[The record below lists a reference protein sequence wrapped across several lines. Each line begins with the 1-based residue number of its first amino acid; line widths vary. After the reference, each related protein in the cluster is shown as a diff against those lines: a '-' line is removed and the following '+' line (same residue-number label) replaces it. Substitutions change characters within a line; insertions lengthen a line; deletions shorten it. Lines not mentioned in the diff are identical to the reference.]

1 MDSWH
6 ENHSWP
12 DFGENGSESTPPVH
26 QILYM
31 CVSLRIYVFSHNPMF
46 FVQLELNPWKI
57 NKKQILK
64 CLVNPVGLMEIE
76 QIIPGPRAS
85 QEALLWCGLASFQ
98 RAGWHVE
105 RSTN

>member
-1 MDSWH
+1 M
-6 ENHSWP
+6 
-12 DFGENGSESTPPVH
+12 F
-26 QILYM
+26 
-31 CVSLRIYVFSHNPMF
+31 FSHNPMF

-64 CLVNPVGLMEIE
+64 CLVNPVGVTEIERGLTKNISSERTRFE

-98 RAGWHVE
+98 LRGGM
-105 RSTN
+105 